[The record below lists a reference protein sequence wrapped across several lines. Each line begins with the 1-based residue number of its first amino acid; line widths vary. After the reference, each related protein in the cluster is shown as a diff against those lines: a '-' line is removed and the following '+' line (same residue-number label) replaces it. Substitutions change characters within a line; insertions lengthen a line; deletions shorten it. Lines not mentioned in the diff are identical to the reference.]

1 MKGNMYGANLTTS
14 KLRAHAEK
22 NHGDTEVVSVDVK
35 GFRERTNWR
44 EIGRKSRKIASS
56 LKGLGL
62 EDGDRV
68 GTIMPNTRSH
78 LELLYA
84 VSGCGGIAHTINPR
98 LFPDEIVYII
108 NLSLIHI

>member
-1 MKGNMYGANLTTS
+1 MYGANLTTS